1 MNFGNNRTMDL
12 SEINILQLLPQQQPF
27 IMVDHLLYVDK
38 SKTIT
43 DLTIQKDNLF
53 FEEGRLSAS
62 GLIEN
67 IAQTCAVRI
76 GYYNK
81 YVLKKSVNIGYIG
94 AIRNLVIER
103 TPFESETITT
113 QIEVM
118 EEVFKM
124 TLVKA
129 IIKAGDETLVTAEMK
144 IALSEIDSHKT
155 TAE

>member
-1 MNFGNNRTMDL
+1 MDL
-12 SEINILQLLPQQQPF
+12 SEINILELLPQQQPF
-27 IMVDHLLYVDK
+27 IMVDRILYIDDI
-38 SKTIT
+38 KTIT
-43 DLTIQKDNLF
+43 ELTIRKNNLF
-53 FEEGRLSAS
+53 FDDGRLSAS

-67 IAQTCAVRI
+67 IAQTCAARI

-81 YVLKKSVNIGYIG
+81 YILRKSVNIGYIG

-103 TPFESETITT
+103 TPSEAETITT

-124 TLVKA
+124 TLVQA
-129 IIKAGDETLVTAEMK
+129 VIKSNDEILVTAEMK

-155 TAE
+155 TTE

>member
-1 MNFGNNRTMDL
+1 MDL
-12 SEINILQLLPQQQPF
+12 SEINILELLPQQQPF
-27 IMVDHLLYVDK
+27 IMVDRILHIDDT
-38 SKTIT
+38 KTIT
-43 DLTIQKDNLF
+43 ELTIRKNNLF
-53 FEEGRLSAS
+53 FDDGRLSAS

-67 IAQTCAVRI
+67 IAQTCAARI

-81 YVLKKSVNIGYIG
+81 YILRKSVNIGYIG

-103 TPFESETITT
+103 TPFEAETITT

-124 TLVKA
+124 TLVQA
-129 IIKAGDETLVTAEMK
+129 VIKSNNEILVTAEMK

-155 TAE
+155 TTE

>member
-1 MNFGNNRTMDL
+1 MDL
-12 SEINILQLLPQQQPF
+12 SEINILELLPQQQPF
-27 IMVDHLLYVDK
+27 IMIDRILYIDDI
-38 SKTIT
+38 KTIT
-43 DLTIQKDNLF
+43 ELTIRKNNLF
-53 FEEGRLSAS
+53 FDDGRLSAS

-67 IAQTCAVRI
+67 IAQTCAARI

-81 YVLKKSVNIGYIG
+81 YILRKSVNIGYIG

-103 TPFESETITT
+103 TPSEAETITT

-124 TLVKA
+124 TLVQA
-129 IIKAGDETLVTAEMK
+129 VIKSNDEILVTAEMK

-155 TAE
+155 TTE

>member
-1 MNFGNNRTMDL
+1 MNL
-12 SEINILQLLPQQQPF
+12 SEINILELLPQQQPF
-27 IMVDHLLYVDK
+27 VMVDRILYIDET
-38 SKTIT
+38 KTVT
-43 DLTIQKDNLF
+43 ELTILKDNLF
-53 FEEGRLSAS
+53 FEEGSLSAS

-81 YVLKKSVNIGYIG
+81 YVLKKDVSIGYIG

-118 EEVFKM
+118 EEVFRM

-129 IIKAGDETLVTAEMK
+129 IIKAGDEILVTAEMK

-155 TAE
+155 MTE